1 MWRFYASHIFLRTIL
16 DSKRWYK
23 ELRIKL
29 IVAYDGTNYH
39 GWQVQPNGITIEEVL
54 NKALSDLF
62 ESDIKVLGASRTD
75 AGVHALGNVAIFDV
89 DSKME
94 PTRISYALNTRIPE
108 DITVLDSCKVDDD
121 WHPHFVSSVK
131 TYEYRILNRTFQDP
145 LRRLNTYHY
154 HHKLDTNAMKR
165 AAKYFEGTHDFSA
178 FCSVKAQV
186 KTFERTLY
194 SVNVIREEDEIIIRC
209 SGNGFLYNMVRI
221 IAGTL
226 IEVGQGRIMPEEISD
241 IIKSKDRENAGP
253 TAPAHGL
260 TLIGIEYR

>member
-1 MWRFYASHIFLRTIL
+1 M
-16 DSKRWYK
+16 
-23 ELRIKL
+23 RIKL

-54 NKALSDLF
+54 NKALSELF
-62 ESDIKVLGASRTD
+62 SQDIKVLGASRTD
-75 AGVHALGNVAIFDV
+75 AGVHSLGNVAIFDV

-108 DITVLDSCKVDDD
+108 DIVVLDSCRVDDD

-154 HHKLDTNAMKR
+154 HHTLDIDKMIKASKS
-165 AAKYFEGTHDFSA
+165 FEGTHDFSA

-194 SVNVIREEDEIIIRC
+194 SVDVRKEDDEIVIRCR
-209 SGNGFLYNMVRI
+209 GNGFLYNMVRI

-226 IEVGQGRIMPEEISD
+226 IAVGQGRIKPEEIID
-241 IIKSKDRENAGP
+241 IIEGKDREKAGP
-253 TAPAHGL
+253 TAPACGL
-260 TLIGIEYR
+260 TLVGIEYE

>member
-1 MWRFYASHIFLRTIL
+1 MRV
-16 DSKRWYK
+16 
-23 ELRIKL
+23 KL

-54 NKALSDLF
+54 NKALSELF
-62 ESDIKVLGASRTD
+62 EQEITILGASRTD
-75 AGVHALGNVAIFDV
+75 AGVHSLGNVAIFDV

-108 DITVLDSCKVDDD
+108 DIVVLDSCKVDDD

-131 TYEYRILNRTFQDP
+131 TYEYRILNRSFADP
-145 LRRLNTYHY
+145 TRRLNTYHY
-154 HHKLDTNAMKR
+154 HHSLEVDAMSK

-186 KTFERTLY
+186 KAFERTLY
-194 SVNVIREEDEIIIRC
+194 EVSVERADDEIVIRC

-221 IAGTL
+221 MAGTL
-226 IEVGQGRIMPEEISD
+226 IAVGRGQIAPDDVEG
-241 IIKSKDRENAGP
+241 IIESKDRGNAGP

-260 TLIGIEYR
+260 TLMKIEYK